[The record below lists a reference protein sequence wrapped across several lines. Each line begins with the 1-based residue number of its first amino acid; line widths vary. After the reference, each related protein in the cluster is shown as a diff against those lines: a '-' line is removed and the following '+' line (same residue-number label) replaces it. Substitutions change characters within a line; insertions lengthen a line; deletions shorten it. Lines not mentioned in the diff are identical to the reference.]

1 VVGVPAA
8 TIRGIAH
15 EFASAES
22 ACVHMSTGVNMGRQG
37 TLCYW
42 LLHMLSFVTG
52 NLDRPGGNLYSLG
65 FYPAAKAGKLDLASV
80 FFPSEHGELRHVRG
94 MLPGNLLAD
103 MIEGGETP
111 IRALVVI
118 AGNPILSMGGG
129 ERLRRAFEKLELVI
143 VLDMFRSATGE
154 YADYLLPCT
163 DMLERRDL
171 NICGLG
177 MQHQPFVQYTDAVV
191 PAASERKEEWWI
203 LGKLEQALGLRSVFD
218 AGEAP
223 DVFARLDKML
233 RASGLSVQ
241 QLEAAPQHTV
251 VLPKLS
257 HGRFYSD
264 WIQTADKR
272 VDCCPPLF
280 DEALA
285 RAHALFE
292 DLRSSPP
299 EQLKLISLRTNFMQN
314 SWYQNVQKLKG
325 RKHQINPLHM
335 AVEDAARLGF
345 TDGAAVTVSSDW
357 GRIEATV
364 LVDETLRAGVVAMT
378 HGWGNER
385 TPGLRVA
392 SRHPGV
398 NVNALLP
405 SGPGSYEKLSN
416 QAHMTGVRQALA
428 AGEQAWGPV
437 RGWRAPEPCLLG
449 SRIAYQLGLFRTSAA
464 MVLAAWRRHRQL
476 PALQHA
482 AIRVLLNS
490 RGPFAALRAWQR
502 TGERLATDDQ
512 TLQAD
517 WLALRGI
524 LYGAYRD
531 WDRAWAM
538 IEQASDLGGDGRE
551 FDLERAWLLQQQD
564 RYDESLAAIETAART
579 PGRLQRASIQRT
591 ATIYEI
597 LGRADD
603 AIAILQDAVASMESV
618 DVGMQLYGLLIDRE
632 RYAEADACLKRVEDL
647 LPETGKWLGESIRA
661 ARFQSLYQQG
671 DIAGAVAVLDGT
683 RNRYF
688 RTVRENL
695 LAAPAGELPRLLD
708 VPFIRQHH
716 MTCAPATFA
725 AISRFHGRP
734 VDHLELAAQICYDG
748 TPALQERRWISGNG
762 WAVRE
767 FELNLD
773 NVRTLIDA
781 GLPGGICHGG
791 AGFCPHA
798 GDHRL

>member
-1 VVGVPAA
+1 MKKTVPTFCRVCEPSCGLLAEVEDERLLRLRPDDEHPVTRGFACHKGLGFTDVHHDPDRLNVPLRRTNARTTAGEFRERSWDEVLPELAAALRGIQQQHGPAAIAGYVGNPTAFNALGSQALTSFFAQLGCQRMFSSGTQDCSNKFAGSEAVFGTSTLHPVPDLEHTDYALIFGENPKVSHMSFMSTPDPMGKLRAAEQRGATIRFVNPRRIESATVGEVVQVKPDTDLYFMAALLHELDAAGKFDDAVLAEHGSHVAGLRAFIAPYSAEHVASVVGVPAA

-65 FYPAAKAGKLDLASV
+65 FYPAAKAGKLDLSSV

-280 DEALA
+280 EEALA

-416 QAHMTGVRQALA
+416 QAHMTGV
-428 AGEQAWGPV
+428 PV
-437 RGWRAPEPCLLG
+437 A
-449 SRIAYQLGLFRTSAA
+449 
-464 MVLAAWRRHRQL
+464 V
-476 PALQHA
+476 
-482 AIRVLLNS
+482 
-490 RGPFAALRAWQR
+490 
-502 TGERLATDDQ
+502 
-512 TLQAD
+512 
-517 WLALRGI
+517 
-524 LYGAYRD
+524 
-531 WDRAWAM
+531 
-538 IEQASDLGGDGRE
+538 
-551 FDLERAWLLQQQD
+551 
-564 RYDESLAAIETAART
+564 TAA
-579 PGRLQRASIQRT
+579 S
-591 ATIYEI
+591 
-597 LGRADD
+597 
-603 AIAILQDAVASMESV
+603 
-618 DVGMQLYGLLIDRE
+618 
-632 RYAEADACLKRVEDL
+632 
-647 LPETGKWLGESIRA
+647 
-661 ARFQSLYQQG
+661 
-671 DIAGAVAVLDGT
+671 
-683 RNRYF
+683 
-688 RTVRENL
+688 
-695 LAAPAGELPRLLD
+695 
-708 VPFIRQHH
+708 
-716 MTCAPATFA
+716 
-725 AISRFHGRP
+725 
-734 VDHLELAAQICYDG
+734 
-748 TPALQERRWISGNG
+748 
-762 WAVRE
+762 
-767 FELNLD
+767 
-773 NVRTLIDA
+773 
-781 GLPGGICHGG
+781 
-791 AGFCPHA
+791 
-798 GDHRL
+798 